1 MVLCSLGS
9 SLFQNVSII
18 LLDCIILLLMH
29 ESYLAI
35 CEFHDDSGFCK
46 FCCQLLHWSLAK
58 ILKSL
63 KPGTIVPEVVR
74 FPDGHFRKVIYRFG
88 PYIADY
94 LEQALIAC
102 IVQGWCAKYVFTVM
116 KYTY

>member
-1 MVLCSLGS
+1 
-9 SLFQNVSII
+9 
-18 LLDCIILLLMH
+18 MH

-46 FCCQLLHWSLAK
+46 CHCQLLHFSLAK

-63 KPGTIVPEVVR
+63 KPGMMTPDVVH
-74 FPDGHFRKVIYRFG
+74 FPDGHFRKVIYGLG

-94 LEQALIAC
+94 PEQALLAC
-102 IVQGWCAKYVFTVM
+102 IVQGWCVKYVFPVM

>member
-1 MVLCSLGS
+1 
-9 SLFQNVSII
+9 
-18 LLDCIILLLMH
+18 MH

-35 CEFHDDSGFCK
+35 CEFHDDSGLCK

-63 KPGTIVPEVVR
+63 KPGTMTPEVVH

-94 LEQALIAC
+94 LEQALLTC
-102 IVQGWCAKYVFTVM
+102 IVQS
-116 KYTY
+116 

>member
-1 MVLCSLGS
+1 MVLCSLGFLLS
-9 SLFQNVSII
+9 QNVSII

-35 CEFHDDSGFCK
+35 HEFRDDGVFHK
-46 FCCQLLHWSLAK
+46 FCHQLLHLSLAK

-63 KPGTIVPEVVR
+63 KPGMMTPEVIC
-74 FPDGHFRKVIYRFG
+74 FPGGHFRKVIYGLG

-94 LEQALIAC
+94 PE
-102 IVQGWCAKYVFTVM
+102 
-116 KYTY
+116 